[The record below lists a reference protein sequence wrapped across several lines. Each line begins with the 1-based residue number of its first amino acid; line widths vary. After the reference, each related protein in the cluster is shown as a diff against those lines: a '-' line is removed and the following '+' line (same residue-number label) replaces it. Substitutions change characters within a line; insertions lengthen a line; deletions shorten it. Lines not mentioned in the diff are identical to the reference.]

1 MKFEIIL
8 NMPVRPKANTS
19 VKANEPN
26 RDGALVHR
34 IVCEHPADNVGALMA
49 KAADDGYVVVDEYY
63 PDNSRLYTNHGPIA
77 LSYTVI
83 GKVKFWDGK

>member
-8 NMPVRPKANTS
+8 NMPV
-19 VKANEPN
+19 

-34 IVCEHPADNVGALMA
+34 IVCEHTANSVDALMS
-49 KAADDGYVVVDEYY
+49 KAADDGFVVVDEYY
-63 PDNSRLYTNHGPIA
+63 PDGSRLYTNHGPIA

>member
-8 NMPVRPKANTS
+8 NMPV
-19 VKANEPN
+19 

-34 IVCEHPADNVGALMA
+34 IVCEHTAGSVDALMA
-49 KAADDGYVVVDEYY
+49 KAADDGFVVVDEYY
-63 PDNSRLYTNHGPIA
+63 PDGSRLYTNHGPIA

>member
-8 NMPVRPKANTS
+8 NMPV
-19 VKANEPN
+19 

-34 IVCEHPADNVGALMA
+34 IVCEHPVNSLDALMA